1 MIATVSE
8 DAEQVINNAN
18 TLSYAN
24 RAKSIEMINPSHSS
38 ISTESHHV
46 AEMKKNGEYRKVVE
60 ALQSEV
66 SRLKLA
72 LGNALDNNS
81 NDKRVAAES
90 ASSTTSSRLHGFFS
104 RRNTT
109 KSNSMS
115 TANDDAVL
123 SSAMTDSIP
132 FGRSKYHS
140 NNKGST
146 RDGDKYAATTYDECK
161 TCSSRIALD
170 ERVVQLCDEITENV
184 EERVNFQKALF
195 ELEAAD
201 MSNRR
206 ELTRREKRVAAA
218 RGEGKAKHEKK
229 IAKLRQQ
236 HLRHAEDSKKYAD
249 EISRND
255 CVRDL
260 ISKKVDDLIS
270 GGGNYRGNIGLA
282 RSLSEYRL
290 AVARNAELQ
299 FALALR
305 DQTVAELRDE
315 IESLRV
321 RKTTIAFDSSAPASN
336 NPGDVDDNSS
346 VSSFDDYE
354 DDDEESERGSMTHK
368 RNGSKIPNIASLFSD
383 DGFDEDE
390 DAWREY
396 EHHRSVRKSTPTGAS
411 VNITESKMRESR
423 VTSSLASSR
432 APAAASS
439 SSSSSSSSSKQQP
452 GSKSAPEQN
461 ANSLSARRRALAIE
475 RAALKAGNLSARG
488 GPARSASAI
497 PSSSKY
503 GDMIRD
509 ASLIFNRNKIVETT
523 MKSSTVANNMTIPKG
538 SAKFNETRD
547 RFRRKFG

>member
-1 MIATVSE
+1 M
-8 DAEQVINNAN
+8 
-18 TLSYAN
+18 
-24 RAKSIEMINPSHSS
+24 
-38 ISTESHHV
+38 
-46 AEMKKNGEYRKVVE
+46 
-60 ALQSEV
+60 
-66 SRLKLA
+66 
-72 LGNALDNNS
+72 
-81 NDKRVAAES
+81 
-90 ASSTTSSRLHGFFS
+90 
-104 RRNTT
+104 
-109 KSNSMS
+109 
-115 TANDDAVL
+115 
-123 SSAMTDSIP
+123 
-132 FGRSKYHS
+132 
-140 NNKGST
+140 
-146 RDGDKYAATTYDECK
+146 
-161 TCSSRIALD
+161 
-170 ERVVQLCDEITENV
+170 
-184 EERVNFQKALF
+184 
-195 ELEAAD
+195 
-201 MSNRR
+201 
-206 ELTRREKRVAAA
+206 
-218 RGEGKAKHEKK
+218 
-229 IAKLRQQ
+229 
-236 HLRHAEDSKKYAD
+236 
-249 EISRND
+249 
-255 CVRDL
+255 RDL

-315 IESLRV
+315 IESLRA
-321 RKTTIAFDSSAPASN
+321 RKSTIAFDSSAPASN

-439 SSSSSSSSSKQQP
+439 SSSSSSSSKQQP